1 MTEYL
6 IGMHNYIDFKKFQ
19 RDYNSSEFT
28 GIEFCN
34 FASSEEIQEIV
45 EFTKQNNIKIG
56 IHFPLNRNCY
66 KYRDPLLLSLDEVER
81 KVALESLLAEIKV
94 AKKIKAEY
102 ILIHFPKP
110 MILDKNLNW
119 HKCNFSIVD
128 QPINEEEYPFHLFKK
143 NAFELLN
150 HLTQLSSDSGVQ
162 IVLELELLNKYLY
175 EGEFFK
181 ELLDQFSNIKI
192 CLDSA
197 RLNVQSKID
206 PSFNCMK
213 FVKQM
218 APYTYLVHL
227 SNIKVSEII
236 EQGHHPVLKRLDIN
250 SGWFDID
257 TFLSIIS
264 ENNKDIKI
272 LYEHRSDIINDN
284 ELSECYEWV
293 SSYFKTV

>member
-6 IGMHNYIDFKKFQ
+6 IGMHNNIDFKKFQ
-19 RDYNSSEFT
+19 RDYKSSDFT

-34 FASSEEIQEIV
+34 FASCEEIQEIA
-45 EFTKQNNIKIG
+45 EFTKQNNIKVG
-56 IHFPLNRNCY
+56 IHFPLNRNSY
-66 KYRDPLLLSLDEVER
+66 KYRDPLLLSLDEHER
-81 KVALESLLAEIKV
+81 EIAFEALLTEIRV
-94 AKKIKAEY
+94 AKSINAEY

-110 MILDKNLNW
+110 MILDKRLNW
-119 HKCNFSIVD
+119 EKCNFSIAD
-128 QPINEEEYPFHLFKK
+128 QPIDEDEYPFDLFKK
-143 NAFELLN
+143 NAFELLCQ
-150 HLTQLSSDSGVQ
+150 LTQLSDESGIQ
-162 IVLELELLNKYLY
+162 IVLEIELFNKYLY
-175 EGEFFK
+175 KGEFLK
-181 ELLDQFSNIKI
+181 ALLDQFSDIKI

-206 PSFNCMK
+206 PNFDCMK
-213 FVKQM
+213 FVKEM

-257 TFLSIIS
+257 TFLSVIS

-272 LYEHRSDIINDN
+272 LYEHRSDIISDK

-293 SSYFKTV
+293 SGYFKTV

>member
-34 FASSEEIQEIV
+34 FTSSEEIQEIV

-56 IHFPLNRNCY
+56 IHFPLNRNNY
-66 KYRDPLLLSLDEVER
+66 KYRDPHLLSLDEHER
-81 KVALESLLAEIKV
+81 KIAMDSLVAEIKV
-94 AKKIKAEY
+94 AKNINAEY

-110 MILDKNLNW
+110 LILDKKFNW
-119 HKCNFSIVD
+119 HKCNFSLTD
-128 QPINEEEYPFHLFKK
+128 QPIDEEEYPFDLFKK
-143 NAFELLN
+143 NAFELMS
-150 HLTQLSSDSGVQ
+150 QLSHLSNGSGIQ
-162 IVLELELLNKYLY
+162 IVLEIELLNKYFY
-175 EGEFFK
+175 EGEFLK
-181 ELLDQFSNIKI
+181 ELLDQFSNIRI

-213 FVKQM
+213 FVKEM
-218 APYTYLVHL
+218 APYTYLIHL
-227 SNIKVSEII
+227 SNIKVSEKI

-250 SGWFDID
+250 AGWFDID

-293 SSYFKTV
+293 SGYFKTV